1 MRTAV
6 QFAWRGT
13 AVLAFGATAVIAV
26 IVSKPEPEH
35 VVMTTA
41 SQAGPVFPRCGGARL
56 AVSLGLARPQPRAG
70 TAYQVEFTNASHTSC
85 TLAGYPRVAAY
96 EASGGRYTMVG
107 NAAPQAAPAG
117 RPVLLR
123 PGATA
128 HLVVALT
135 AVTLSPKACGR
146 VTAAGLRVVVPGESV
161 PRYLRHEMTACS
173 ASGPKAPEYLRVGA
187 VQPGTSPA

>member
-13 AVLAFGATAVIAV
+13 AVLAFGATAALA
-26 IVSKPEPEH
+26 IVLSRPAPEH
-35 VVMTTA
+35 VAMTTA
-41 SQAGPVFPRCGGARL
+41 SQAGPVPRCGGARL

-85 TLAGYPRVAAY
+85 MLAGYPRVAAY
-96 EASGGRYTMVG
+96 VTSGGRYTMVG
-107 NAAPQAAPAG
+107 NAAPQAAPSG
-117 RPVLLR
+117 RLVLLR

-128 HLVVALT
+128 HSDVDLT
-135 AVTLSPKACGR
+135 AVGLSPKACGK
-146 VTAAGLRVVVPGESV
+146 VTAAGLRVVMPGESA
-161 PRYLRHEMTACS
+161 PRYLRYKMTACS

-187 VQPGTSPA
+187 VQPGTSRA